1 MRSVKGRI
9 RLGDEWGKMGNGNIL
24 GIYEGKRN
32 ERGRRKKRSR
42 NGRGRR
48 IKEIKEEEEGKEE
61 GMEEEE

>member
-48 IKEIKEEEEGKEE
+48 IKRN
-61 GMEEEE
+61 